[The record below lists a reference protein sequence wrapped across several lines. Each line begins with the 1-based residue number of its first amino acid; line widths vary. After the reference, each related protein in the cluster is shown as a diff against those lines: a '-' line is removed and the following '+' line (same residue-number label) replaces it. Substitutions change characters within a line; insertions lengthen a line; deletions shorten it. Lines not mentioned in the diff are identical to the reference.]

1 MRRYTKMDSYEQWL
15 INQND
20 NPTTTDGQREAN
32 HNLLKLYKAVMREK
46 PSHEPYKGLDVVAE
60 RLKDDSYR
68 CTPNKLLQ
76 S

>member
-1 MRRYTKMDSYEQWL
+1 MDSYEQWL
-15 INQND
+15 INENL
-20 NPTTTDGQREAN
+20 NPFTSEGQREAN
-32 HNLLKLYKAVMREK
+32 NNILKLYKALAREK
-46 PSHEPYKGLDVVAE
+46 PSEESYKGLDVVTE

>member
-1 MRRYTKMDSYEQWL
+1 MDSYEQWL
-15 INQND
+15 INQNLS
-20 NPTTTDGQREAN
+20 PMTTSAQREAN
-32 HNLLKLYKAVMREK
+32 NNLLKLYKAVTREK
-46 PSHEPYKGLDVVAE
+46 PLHESYKGLDVVTE